1 MKDAINPLAGI
12 AGSEAIAGNGDGDGD
27 GDGETLR
34 GPDGKVRPG
43 WLTALASLIGM
54 TLGPSGMLVFCF
66 GTFVVP
72 LEREFGWS
80 IGAISLGATLVSATI
95 VVTALIAGYV
105 SDRVG
110 ARRLVLWSTPLFGLA
125 MAALS
130 RLDGHINGFYLGLL
144 LAGLMGVGVWPVA
157 YNKLT
162 ANWFDRRL
170 GLSLGLANTGIGIG
184 AALLP
189 ALLAWLMPAIGWRMA
204 YVMLGVLAVAIPWPV
219 SYFMLREPA
228 AKARRPAAAA
238 AAPSAAPATIA
249 TIAGSGMGFA
259 QVRRTPEF
267 WLALGGFMVLGAASS
282 SVVVHQVRILVDTGM
297 SPQRAAAMQSVLGLA
312 LIAGRIC
319 TGWLLDRVRASGV
332 MVVLCLLAATALAL
346 LAAGAPWGSAPLCAL
361 LVGFVIGAE
370 FDVLGFLIP
379 RYFGRRAFGTV
390 YGVIFALFQVSAAL
404 AIALLGMAR
413 AGHGGYATG
422 LTVLAGL
429 MLVGGLLFSRLGPYR
444 YAAGAINH

>member
-12 AGSEAIAGNGDGDGD
+12 AIAGAPATGDT
-27 GDGETLR
+27 ETLR
-34 GPDGKVRPG
+34 GADGKVRPG
-43 WLTALASLIGM
+43 WLTALASLLGM
-54 TLGPSGMLVFCF
+54 TLGPSSMLVFCF

-72 LEREFGWS
+72 LEREFGWG
-80 IGAISLGATLVSATI
+80 IGAISLGATLISAMI

-110 ARRLVLWSTPLFGLA
+110 ARRLVLWSMPLFGLA

-130 RLDGHINGFYLGLL
+130 RLDGHIGGFYAGLL
-144 LAGLMGVGVWPVA
+144 LAGLMGVGVWPVT

-219 SYFMLREPA
+219 SYFMLREA
-228 AKARRPAAAA
+228 VVRPAQRAGAV
-238 AAPSAAPATIA
+238 PAPAPTAIA
-249 TIAGSGMGFA
+249 VSGMRFA
-259 QVRRTPEF
+259 EVRRTPEF

-282 SVVVHQVRILVDTGM
+282 SVVVHQVRILVDAGM

-312 LIAGRIC
+312 LIAGRVC
-319 TGWLLDRVRASGV
+319 TGWLLDRIRVSGV

-346 LAAGAPWGSAPLCAL
+346 LAAGAPHGTAPLCAL

-379 RYFGRRAFGTV
+379 RYFGRRAFGTI
-390 YGVIFALFQVSAAL
+390 YGVIYALFQVSAAI
-404 AIALLGMAR
+404 AIALLGTAR
-413 AGHGGYATG
+413 ASQGSYTTG
-422 LTVLAGL
+422 LAVVAGL
-429 MLVGGLLFSRLGPYR
+429 MLLGGLLFSRLGPYR
-444 YAAGAINH
+444 YAAGAR